1 MGISFYGYVV
11 HLWNEKIK
19 AEASESGAI
28 WIRGGGCGSYLIKG
42 RAYVETSLWLTTWLV
57 LSYSAFMHILN

>member
-19 AEASESGAI
+19 AEANESGAI
-28 WIRGGGCGSYLIKG
+28 WRREGFAVRILIKG
-42 RAYVETSLWLTTWLV
+42 HSYVKTCLCLITLLV
-57 LSYSAFMHILN
+57 LSYLAFTHILN